1 MSTVFEDVQQR
12 ELNQQDEAQQIRA
25 RFKVVR
31 SVVTGDETA
40 TDEDRKSAELAE
52 VLALGTDAA
61 NFVIADLAACPS
73 ARAFVDAVMGATGGN
88 DEFVYVTDKQ
98 LSDRIGKSTKTLQN
112 YRNEFRA
119 IKNHSALIEVK
130 DNYQTPEGESFP
142 HRYKCKLTALAVEAM
157 QNAQLSPGWSGDAE
171 AKMRAMKQS
180 AEIVARGASF
190 GALTPPKKRRK
201 PTDAEVVESKLKAA
215 AKGLEDAARRRPM
228 VRNPDFEQLWEL
240 RQAVLASL
248 EAFDQ
253 AYDFAPPTSIQD
265 QEEEGGSTDAERTP
279 DSSGFS
285 HRMESEKERGVE
297 KTSTRNDSTESTT
310 YGIAEIPQM
319 PENSPPGDS
328 PTSLYLEDCQRI
340 FDEELANGA
349 TETEARAAA
358 RRKPFVEW
366 QRERE
371 EIFDRAFACL
381 KGGRRDE

>member
-31 SVVTGDETA
+31 SVVAGDETTA
-40 TDEDRKSAELAE
+40 DDDRKSAELAE

-61 NFVIADLAACPS
+61 NFVIADLAACPG
-73 ARAFVDAVMGATGGN
+73 ARAFVDAVMGATGGS

-119 IKNHSALIEVK
+119 VKNHSALIEIK

-171 AKMRAMKQS
+171 AKMRAMQQS

-190 GALTPPKKRRK
+190 GALTKPKKRRR
-201 PTDAEVVESKLKAA
+201 PTDGEVVESKLRAA

-228 VRNPDFEQLWEL
+228 VKNPDFEQLHEL

-248 EAFDQ
+248 KLFDQ
-253 AYDFAPPTSIQD
+253 AYDFAPATSIQD
-265 QEEEGGSTDAERTP
+265 QEEEGGSADVERTP

-285 HRMESEKERGVE
+285 HRMESEKEGGVE
-297 KTSTRNDSTESTT
+297 KTSTRNGSTESTT
-310 YGIAEIPQM
+310 CEDTTD
-319 PENSPPGDS
+319 PPDDS
-328 PTSLYLEDCQRI
+328 PTSLYIQDCQRI
-340 FDEELANGA
+340 YDEEIANGA
-349 TETEARAAA
+349 TETDARTAS
-358 RRKPFVEW
+358 RRISFDEW
-366 QRERE
+366 KQQRVDAWERT
-371 EIFDRAFACL
+371 FGGL
-381 KGGRRDE
+381 KGGGRDG